1 MKLWLH
7 LIGIALGQ
15 RCEPIK
21 VGFCSSVQGSNNYNV
36 FTPAAGSKFQLSS
49 QVSRLQK
56 THKLLL
62 DCGWNK
68 LWKSGVGYKRTTNAG
83 LSREPGALYLH
94 VLFTSVPR
102 RLSKTGL
109 SMSRSVRVRQ
119 ATMFIATATDGL
131 SLATRTRLVVSKI
144 TRKFTKILQKNYKI
158 LEFDTYTVYRPL
170 LKDCSKLPRQSS
182 GEVCAGGESLGR
194 GSPSPPQ
201 PKCPQKLDCP
211 GVLETGFDSNH
222 YFLGMEDCAP
232 PCREHFWSDEEIGLS
247 RKWILTWSILCL
259 VSTLFTVS
267 TYLIDRERFRYP
279 ERPIVFLAGE
289 FKFLITVAKY
299 LNFLKFLIIF

>member
-1 MKLWLH
+1 
-7 LIGIALGQ
+7 
-15 RCEPIK
+15 
-21 VGFCSSVQGSNNYNV
+21 
-36 FTPAAGSKFQLSS
+36 
-49 QVSRLQK
+49 
-56 THKLLL
+56 
-62 DCGWNK
+62 
-68 LWKSGVGYKRTTNAG
+68 
-83 LSREPGALYLH
+83 
-94 VLFTSVPR
+94 
-102 RLSKTGL
+102 
-109 SMSRSVRVRQ
+109 MSRSVRVRQ
-119 ATMFIATATDGL
+119 ATVFIATTIDGL
-131 SLATRTRLVVSKI
+131 SLATRTRLVVSKKNNEKI
-144 TRKFTKILQKNYKI
+144 YENFTKKFKKKKNYKI
-158 LEFDTYTVYRPL
+158 LEFDIYTVYRPL

-279 ERPIVFLAGE
+279 ERPIVFLAG
-289 FKFLITVAKY
+289 KFLITVAKY
-299 LNFLKFLIIF
+299 FSKIFN